1 MAGPR
6 RPFTELLA
14 MGVIAGLVAF
24 GLAYATRPDATTK
37 PADSARPPL
46 STRHAVFDLRP
57 AASQLTVASRDGA
70 VSRDIDLALVVDGT
84 PRPLALPRLP
94 HASAHPESD
103 SLHATTAIAI
113 GDTTIA
119 ADLELRVDPAHDALS
134 ILVTAPA
141 GQTAGHEFALRA
153 ELASDGEVIF
163 VPGIGPIADRAT
175 VSGGALVVDGEPH
188 PVAIASTMGPV
199 LVESIAEES
208 LMPGEPTRVSASSP
222 SRAPDGDRI
231 AELHLLVADSSLV
244 VWRDLAELAGVPTA
258 S

>member
-24 GLAYATRPDATTK
+24 GLAYATRPGATTK

-46 STRHAVFDLRP
+46 STRHAV
-57 AASQLTVASRDGA
+57 
-70 VSRDIDLALVVDGT
+70 VVDGT